1 MKKVKLI
8 LGAALLAG
16 VAYAA
21 GQNFTV
27 IVNGQVSD
35 LQGVVVNNR
44 LYVPADVLP
53 DLGIRISAAPGVLSL
68 SSDAGGG
75 SRGSVS
81 VTTPSTVVTGG
92 SPVRS
97 RDYKS
102 QGINYGDLSFVLN
115 KCYKAGRDEVFC
127 DFTAINNGNDTA
139 YYLYANSSNGVSR
152 VILEDGTEIISTGAR
167 VANDKDWQGVLNK
180 VYRSQITYNI
190 QIKFSVPGYV
200 SSIKYLDI
208 YFNTGSI
215 NAKTFRITDVTI
227 E

>member
-1 MKKVKLI
+1 MKKAKLI

-21 GQNFTV
+21 SQNFTV

-35 LQGVVVNNR
+35 LQGVVLNNR

-92 SPVRS
+92 SSVRS
-97 RDYKS
+97 KDYKDQS
-102 QGINYGDLSFVLN
+102 IRTSNLIVTLN
-115 KCYKAGRDEVFC
+115 RCYRVKSEEVVC
-127 DFTAINNGNDTA
+127 DFDALNNGNDNK
-139 YYLYANSSNGVSR
+139 YYLYANNSSYFSKF
-152 VILEDGTEIISTGAR
+152 ILADGTEYTSTGAK
-167 VANDKDWQGVLNK
+167 ASSDKDWQNILEK
-180 VYRSQITYNI
+180 TYRSQI
-190 QIKFSVPGYV
+190 
-200 SSIKYLDI
+200 KY
-208 YFNTGSI
+208 T
-215 NAKTFRITDVTI
+215 V
-227 E
+227 

>member
-1 MKKVKLI
+1 MKKAKLI

-35 LQGVVVNNR
+35 LQGVVLNNR

-81 VTTPSTVVTGG
+81 VTTPSTVVMGG
-92 SPVRS
+92 TSVGS
-97 RDYKS
+97 GIRDLGTAFEAKGGVKLTVNSCIYVTT
-102 QGINYGDLSFVLN
+102 QQGDLT
-115 KCYKAGRDEVFC
+115 GRVGLFQ
-127 DFTAINNGNDTA
+127 F
-139 YYLYANSSNGVSR
+139 
-152 VILEDGTEIISTGAR
+152 
-167 VANDKDWQGVLNK
+167 
-180 VYRSQITYNI
+180 
-190 QIKFSVPGYV
+190 
-200 SSIKYLDI
+200 
-208 YFNTGSI
+208 
-215 NAKTFRITDVTI
+215 
-227 E
+227 

>member
-1 MKKVKLI
+1 MKKAKLI

-21 GQNFTV
+21 SQNFTV

-92 SPVRS
+92 TDFSSSNRNLGTAFEAKGGIKLTVNSCVYSGKPSSNLECYFTLVNVAGKDNSIRFDTDNWGIVLSDGNKYKAVNFEIDSQKISGSYVNIFDSFTKQGKVVFTIPS
-97 RDYKS
+97 RFSEIAFFDISSYV
-102 QGINYGDLSFVLN
+102 NYG
-115 KCYKAGRDEVFC
+115 
-127 DFTAINNGNDTA
+127 
-139 YYLYANSSNGVSR
+139 
-152 VILEDGTEIISTGAR
+152 
-167 VANDKDWQGVLNK
+167 
-180 VYRSQITYNI
+180 
-190 QIKFSVPGYV
+190 
-200 SSIKYLDI
+200 SSIEIRFRNVPI
-208 YFNTGSI
+208 Y
-215 NAKTFRITDVTI
+215 
-227 E
+227 

>member
-1 MKKVKLI
+1 MKKAKLI

-21 GQNFTV
+21 SQNFTV

-92 SPVRS
+92 GSLRS

-102 QGINYGDLSFVLN
+102 QSFTTGNLIVTLN
-115 KCYKAGRDEVFC
+115 RCYRSTVEEAIC
-127 DFTAINNGNDTA
+127 DFDALNNGNDNN
-139 YYLYANSSNGVSR
+139 YNLYANNSCISR
-152 VILEDGTEIISTGAR
+152 LITSDGTEYTSTGAKG
-167 VANDKDWQGVLNK
+167 NSDKDWQNKLEK
-180 VYRSQITYNI
+180 VYRSQIKYTIQVRFNIPTYI
-190 QIKFSVPGYV
+190 SQ
-200 SSIKYLDI
+200 IKYLDTN
-208 YFNTGSI
+208 YGCSV
-215 NAKTFRITDVTI
+215 FRINDVII